1 MRRSEKTRSTSCAKS
16 IASVLYSGSGSAA
29 CAHPVHDLGHV
40 AQVEQRVV
48 HKNVRVGFSG
58 SDNPDLRNKLTKILM
73 HLALVDGGAAAAG
86 HAILAQTLA
95 QGGWLSGGGGGGGGL
110 AGIGFSS
117 LPGGWR
123 SCGNVGRE
131 RPAPSAACAA

>member
-1 MRRSEKTRSTSCAKS
+1 
-16 IASVLYSGSGSAA
+16 VY
-29 CAHPVHDLGHV
+29 DLGHV

-58 SDNPDLRNKLTKILM
+58 SDNPDLRKELTKILM

-86 HAILAQTLA
+86 PAILAQTLA

-110 AGIGFSS
+110 ARRLGHLRGRVRRLVDELAVSTP
-117 LPGGWR
+117 LAAGGSNCAFEQRGLRTRVYELR
-123 SCGNVGRE
+123 SIRKPHA
-131 RPAPSAACAA
+131 RRRAT